1 MSDPTHKIIIPV
13 PLLHGK
19 KAFLTGI
26 DWNNKP
32 ASFRNVRSF
41 AQSQNADFYLSYQY
55 RDNESKDSNTMVAIF
70 RRKEADIPR
79 NIQKYYSLAMLIRP
93 ILKSGGYAIFDVP
106 SSNDEK
112 KYGFVS
118 VVNEILVN
126 DVTGTRDEIAEAR
139 NTFLMLN
146 TEPENG
152 WIRYEP
158 EIFSENDKHTV
169 LPLTTL
175 TEAKKHPADARF
187 TPVSMGKQLI
197 TASMF
202 IALIGASWFAWQYYQ
217 NWQAEK
223 TAREEAAR
231 KAVAEQSPPPW
242 LSQPENREFIRGCS
256 HAWSSLPLSVVG
268 WRFTLAECQANGT
281 SGNLRASYTNI
292 AGTTVSDF
300 SLRITEIFGTTPF
313 MVMPEGNS
321 GGFSLPVNFQLSQT
335 PLSVDTLP
343 TVPAL
348 QEQLTTFSQSMRI
361 KIDWREVNNSITD
374 DEGNTIQPP
383 WKEYDLEM
391 QTDIPPF
398 ALFENFSNR
407 SVHFSGVTMQLL
419 DGGRLRYQ
427 LTGKFYA
434 R

>member
-126 DVTGTRDEIAEAR
+126 DVTGTRYEIAEAR

-158 EIFSENDKHTV
+158 EIFSENGKHTV

-223 TAREEAAR
+223 TAQAMKDIPLDAIFSSPLERAQVTAKTIAQPHHLTVQVEPRIAEINFGQWEGLTFEEIETRWPGRLHEMYVHPDTVDIPGSETFGEAEARTMDFLNELIRTNKNKTFLIVSHGAAIR
-231 KAVAEQSPPPW
+231 TMICGLLQLPLDRAW
-242 LSQPENREFIRGCS
+242 NLSQGNANITRIEALEEGRNILR
-256 HAWSSLPLSVVG
+256 
-268 WRFTLAECQANGT
+268 TLNSTAH
-281 SGNLRASYTNI
+281 LRNE
-292 AGTTVSDF
+292 
-300 SLRITEIFGTTPF
+300 L
-313 MVMPEGNS
+313 
-321 GGFSLPVNFQLSQT
+321 
-335 PLSVDTLP
+335 
-343 TVPAL
+343 
-348 QEQLTTFSQSMRI
+348 
-361 KIDWREVNNSITD
+361 
-374 DEGNTIQPP
+374 
-383 WKEYDLEM
+383 
-391 QTDIPPF
+391 
-398 ALFENFSNR
+398 
-407 SVHFSGVTMQLL
+407 
-419 DGGRLRYQ
+419 
-427 LTGKFYA
+427 
-434 R
+434 